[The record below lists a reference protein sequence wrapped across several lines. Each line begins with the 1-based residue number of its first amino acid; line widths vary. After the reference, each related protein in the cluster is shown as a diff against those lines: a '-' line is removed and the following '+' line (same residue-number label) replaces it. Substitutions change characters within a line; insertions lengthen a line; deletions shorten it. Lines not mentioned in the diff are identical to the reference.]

1 MNKKLKNFLGGVCFL
16 FVGFPLLM
24 VIYLYYDQ
32 ILRRLSES
40 RMLVPLI
47 ILVSIGVEILIFLKK
62 WIVRRPSK
70 EDRKARRKARRDRKT
85 GQEDKFQGEIP
96 FEKHVK

>member
-1 MNKKLKNFLGGVCFL
+1 
-16 FVGFPLLM
+16 M

-40 RMLVPLI
+40 GLLIPLI
-47 ILVSIGVEILIFLKK
+47 IIVSIGVEFINLLKK

-70 EDRKARRKARRDRKT
+70 QERKARRKERKERKGRYT
-85 GQEDKFQGEIP
+85 WLEDKFQGEVP
-96 FEKHVK
+96 FEKHVD